1 MNNSS
6 TLTISSS
13 TLFALAKQSKN
24 LGAYKMARTAY
35 DKLQVSEVCHCHL
48 KDTKY
53 YITRLL
59 ALKTSFCG
67 FEVVV

>member
-1 MNNSS
+1 MTDGG

-35 DKLQVSEVCHCHL
+35 DKLQVCEDRYPRGSSQKNRVGQCCL
-48 KDTKY
+48 VPKPLT
-53 YITRLL
+53 L
-59 ALKTSFCG
+59 F
-67 FEVVV
+67 